1 MEHARPARLTV
12 ILFLLA
18 AALSG
23 CAMGTQLL
31 TASADP
37 KAITGTYDLYMYGC
51 RYPDDLEHAA
61 FLIEPEKS
69 PMVELFV
76 RDTAVTIKR
85 GLPADSALAEANKFV
100 RCGNRTVEAIRFQ
113 RIPDGSGGTLG
124 YEMLPRYPIT
134 DDGGM
139 DPVLVNYS
147 LKKGKI
153 FVYIQLS
160 PEAERTANSQFS
172 PAGGGP

>member
-1 MEHARPARLTV
+1 MIKCRCV
-12 ILFLLA
+12 LLA
-18 AALSG
+18 AFLFPMFLVQGCALSK
-23 CAMGTQLL
+23 QLR
-31 TASADP
+31 TTSADQ
-37 KAITGTYDLYMYGC
+37 KTITGTYDLYMYGC

-147 LKKGKI
+147 LKEGKI

-160 PEAERTANSQFS
+160 PEAERTVNSQFS

>member
-1 MEHARPARLTV
+1 MDRSRSAVLTIILVLLTV
-12 ILFLLA
+12 A
-18 AALSG
+18 VSG

-113 RIPDGSGGTLG
+113 QIPDGSGGTLG
-124 YEMLPRYPIT
+124 YEMLPRYPVT
-134 DDGGM
+134 DLGGM
-139 DPVLVNYS
+139 DPLLVSYS
-147 LKKGKI
+147 LKEGKI
-153 FVYIQLS
+153 TVYIELS
-160 PEAERTANSQFS
+160 PEVERAVSNAFS
-172 PAGGGP
+172 PAGGP

>member
-1 MEHARPARLTV
+1 MCIARTTRLTV
-12 ILFLLA
+12 ILLLFA
-18 AALSG
+18 PIVSG
-23 CAMGTQLL
+23 CVRGTQIL

-37 KAITGTYDLYMYGC
+37 KAITGTYDLYLYGC

-76 RDTAVTIKR
+76 RESAVTIKR
-85 GLPADSALAEANKFV
+85 GLSTDSALAEANKFV
-100 RCGNRTVEAIRFQ
+100 RCGNHTVEDIRFL

-124 YEMLPRYPIT
+124 YEMLPRYPPT
-134 DDGGM
+134 DESGM

-147 LKKGKI
+147 LKDGKI

-160 PEAERTANSQFS
+160 PEVERKVNSRFT
-172 PAGGGP
+172 PAGGAP